1 MKGAL
6 ISNYPE
12 WVVAGALC
20 LTSGCTTQSG
30 IRFIGRNP
38 DASHLTAVYSKASKD
53 YARAQNP
60 DGTFKPETYVLK
72 NGGNFGGPRPDPTI
86 DDLKFD
92 YMSRVVGEAL
102 AAENYLPSDDPDM
115 ASLLIMLYWG
125 TTIVPEDLMA
135 TGTRPSDMA
144 WDRANANAVTSM
156 GRSNVSASD
165 QMNQEKNRADVATF
179 TEGETGI
186 GGRLDA
192 QSANIL
198 GYTDEIMRT
207 SPRDPYLMTLKDEVE
222 HDRYYV
228 VLLAYDYRG
237 GRKFGFHKLL
247 WETRFSIPET
257 GYDFDKAF
265 PAMTAIAEKYFGQDS
280 PGLVHR
286 SLGEGHVDIGE
297 VQTIGPTPDK

>member
-1 MKGAL
+1 MKAAYIATYSDCVIAGVL
-6 ISNYPE
+6 CL
-12 WVVAGALC
+12 VAGCA
-20 LTSGCTTQSG
+20 TQSG
-30 IRFIGRNP
+30 TRIIGRNP
-38 DASHLTAVYSKASKD
+38 DASHFTAVYSKASRD
-53 YARAQNP
+53 YVRAQNP
-60 DGTFKPETYVLK
+60 DGTFKAETYVLK

-92 YMSRVVGEAL
+92 HMSRIIGKAL
-102 AAENYLPSDDPDM
+102 AGENYLPNDDPDM
-115 ASLLIMLYWG
+115 AGLLIMLYWG
-125 TTIVPEDLMA
+125 TTIVPSDNMA
-135 TGTRPSDMA
+135 IGTRPSDMA
-144 WDRANANAVTSM
+144 WDRAESYAVTET
-156 GRSNVSASD
+156 GKTKTAAAD
-165 QMNQEKNRADVATF
+165 GLIQGGNRADVTTF
-179 TEGETGI
+179 TQGETEI

-198 GYTDEIMRT
+198 GYTGEILRT
-207 SPRDPYLMTLKDEVE
+207 SPHDPYLMTLKDEVE

-257 GYDFDKAF
+257 GYDFEKAF

-286 SLGEGHVDIGE
+286 NMGEGHVDIGE
-297 VQTIGPTPDK
+297 VQSIGPTPDK

>member
-6 ISNYPE
+6 IANYSE
-12 WVVAGALC
+12 CVVAGVLC

-30 IRFIGRNP
+30 TRIIGRNP

-53 YARAQNP
+53 YVRAQNP
-60 DGTFKPETYVLK
+60 DGTFKAETYVLK

-92 YMSRVVGEAL
+92 QMARVVGGAL

-125 TTIVPEDLMA
+125 TTIVPDDLMA
-135 TGTRPSDMA
+135 PGTRPSDMA
-144 WDRANANAVTSM
+144 WDRQNTFAATAT

-165 QMNQEKNRADVATF
+165 QMNQEGNRADVAVF
-179 TEGETGI
+179 SKGETSI
-186 GGRLDA
+186 AGRLDA

-207 SPRDPYLMTLKDEVE
+207 SPHDPYLMTLKDEVE
-222 HDRYYV
+222 HDRYYI

-286 SLGEGHVDIGE
+286 NLGEGHVDIGE
-297 VQTIGPTPDK
+297 VQTIGTTPDK